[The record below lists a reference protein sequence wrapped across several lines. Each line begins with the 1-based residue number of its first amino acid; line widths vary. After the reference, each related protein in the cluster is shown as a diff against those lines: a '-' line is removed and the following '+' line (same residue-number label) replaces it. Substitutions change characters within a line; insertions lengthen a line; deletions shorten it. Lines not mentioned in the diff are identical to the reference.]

1 MRIRWLAALALL
13 GLVLAGSS
21 LAATHKGRRVDGRW
35 FEGRIVNTT
44 FGSYDCQVRFDG
56 DRATLKMPSSGVQ
69 IVGFLEE
76 EEIFDPR
83 DITLY
88 DPRRGVYWTL
98 SVHNLGS

>member
-1 MRIRWLAALALL
+1 MRVRYLVAIGLAGML
-13 GLVLAGSS
+13 LAGSAI
-21 LAATHKGRRVDGRW
+21 AAIYKGRRVDGRW
-35 FEGRIVNTT
+35 FEGRIVSTT
-44 FGSYDCQVRFDG
+44 FGAYDCQVKFDG
-56 DRATLKMPSSGVQ
+56 DRATMKLPASGLQ
-69 IVGFLEE
+69 IVGYLEE

>member
-1 MRIRWLAALALL
+1 MAARALAVLL
-13 GLVLAGSS
+13 LAGASF
-21 LAATHKGRRVDGRW
+21 AATHGGRRVDGRW
-35 FEGRIVNTT
+35 FDGRIVNTT
-44 FGSYDCQVRFDG
+44 FGSYDCQVKFDG
-56 DRATLKMPSSGVQ
+56 DRATLKLHSSNLQ

-83 DITLY
+83 EITLY